1 MTAGAESGQT
11 KSELLQIAS
20 AGFMAFTH
28 GMNDAQKVMGIIT
41 MAMIA
46 DGVLPHDAR
55 IPIWVIIACATAM
68 GVGTAAGGWK
78 VIKTLGMNLAHIRPI
93 EGFAAETA
101 AGIVLSGAAAMG
113 VPVSTTHTI
122 TASILGVGTARHAK
136 GVHWG
141 IGAKIIYA
149 WVFTLPAAALMGAGL
164 TMFLRWAMG
173 TAT

>member
-1 MTAGAESGQT
+1 
-11 KSELLQIAS
+11 
-20 AGFMAFTH
+20 MALTH
-28 GMNDAQKVMGIIT
+28 GMNDAQKVMGVIT

-46 DGVLPHDAR
+46 DGVLPKDAP
-55 IPIWVIIACATAM
+55 IPIWVIFACATAM

-149 WVFTLPAAALMGAGL
+149 WVFTLPAAAALGGGL
-164 TMFLRWAMG
+164 TVFLRWALG
-173 TAT
+173 TDA